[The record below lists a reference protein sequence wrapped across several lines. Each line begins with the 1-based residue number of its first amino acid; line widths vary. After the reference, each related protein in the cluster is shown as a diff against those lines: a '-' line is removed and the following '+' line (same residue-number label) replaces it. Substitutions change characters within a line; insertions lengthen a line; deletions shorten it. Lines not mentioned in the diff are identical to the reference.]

1 MRDILYR
8 GKCQNGYDYS
18 NGDGWVYGSLLQ
30 KDESVVIVRAK
41 DIDFAR
47 KLTDDGF
54 TFIND
59 FSCIPVESN
68 SVGQFTGLTDK
79 NGTKVFE
86 GDKLVPEYC
95 GLLYDSLL
103 YCEIIYDEAE
113 AKFIIMDVSCG
124 HWIGEDGQDCYSD
137 DICDIC
143 HEDEC
148 RNMSEV
154 LDMEVIGNI
163 HDNNNKKQL

>member
-1 MRDILYR
+1 MPKQTKVKEMREILFR
-8 GKCQNGYDYS
+8 GRRKDNGEWVE
-18 NGDGWVYGSLLQ
+18 GDLMQHYVHHDDLTIVVSGCVYYEVDS
-30 KDESVVIVRAK
+30 ETVS
-41 DIDFAR
+41 
-47 KLTDDGF
+47 
-54 TFIND
+54 
-59 FSCIPVESN
+59 
-68 SVGQFTGLTDK
+68 QFTGLTDK
-79 NGTKVFE
+79 NGIKVFE

-154 LDMEVIGNI
+154 LGMEVIGNI
-163 HDNNNKKQL
+163 YPFGRNLKK

>member
-1 MRDILYR
+1 MREILFR

-79 NGTKVFE
+79 NGIKVFE
-86 GDKLVPEYC
+86 GDIIEYN
-95 GLLYDSLL
+95 
-103 YCEIIYDEAE
+103 
-113 AKFIIMDVSCG
+113 
-124 HWIGEDGQDCYSD
+124 EDGYQYRAIVVFKNGVFYSENN
-137 DICDIC
+137 IA
-143 HEDEC
+143 DEF
-148 RNMSEV
+148 RISDLNN
-154 LDMEVIGNI
+154 DTTIKVIGNI
-163 HDNNNKKQL
+163 HDNNNKKQLWK